1 MAERKYYTAPD
12 VAERA
17 IRGCWPELN
26 FRLGE
31 QIGHG
36 GMSDVYK
43 LAAGGRVEALKVT
56 NSAARADTPEL
67 YEDLEDLCWRGANEL
82 EYARRMSEAG
92 CGVKVYDTAEFALS
106 DSDSNR
112 RLFLIRLEYLQ
123 SLPKYL
129 EQLQE
134 AERTATVLAALESVA
149 KTIQKMEKEKTL
161 HRDIKPENI
170 LVKNCGAS
178 PEFFLTDFG
187 LARPNYLGSKMD
199 NFSISGTG
207 CYRAPELLEGRE
219 IVGNKSDIYS
229 LGVSLYKLLV
239 HKGKKRLQFDP
250 LIFAHQVDQ
259 YKDVPDDILEVILAL
274 TKNDPQE
281 RLSPQKAST
290 ALHRALLAHDKERYA
305 VALKT
310 ALYALRGRCANA
322 NELVNSLPRGA
333 AATLLAAAAALQHKD
348 AKTARQL
355 LAGSDHPACWF
366 YLAGVI
372 PEQAQSLL
380 ERAARAGYAPA
391 RAALLGL
398 PRNPQKQLAALRA
411 ALQQL

>member
-43 LAAGGRVEALKVT
+43 VSASGRVEALKVT
-56 NSAARADTPEL
+56 NSARADTPEL
-67 YEDLEDLCWRGANEL
+67 CEDLSWRGANEV

-112 RLFLIRLEYLQ
+112 RLFLIRMEYLQ

-187 LARPNYLGSKMD
+187 LARPNYLESKMD

-290 ALHRALLAHDKERYA
+290 ALHRALLVHDKERYA
-305 VALKT
+305 AALEN

>member
-67 YEDLEDLCWRGANEL
+67 FEDLCWRGANEL

-106 DSDSNR
+106 DSDRNR
-112 RLFLIRLEYLQ
+112 RLFLIRMEYLQ

-187 LARPNYLGSKMD
+187 LARPNYLESKMD

-290 ALHRALLAHDKERYA
+290 ALHRALLVHDKERYA
-305 VALKT
+305 AALKT

-348 AKTARQL
+348 TKTARQL

>member
-1 MAERKYYTAPD
+1 MAENRNYYTAPD
-12 VAERA
+12 VVERA
-17 IRGCWPELN
+17 VRASWPELN
-26 FRLGE
+26 FRLRE

-43 LAAGGRVEALKVT
+43 LSASGRIEALKVT

-67 YEDLEDLCWRGANEL
+67 YEDDLCWRGANEL

-112 RLFLIRLEYLQ
+112 RLFLIRMEYLQ

-134 AERTATVLAALESVA
+134 AERTATVLAALESIA

-187 LARPNYLGSKMD
+187 LARPNYLESKMD

-290 ALHRALLAHDKERYA
+290 ALHRALLVHDKERYA

>member
-17 IRGCWPELN
+17 IRACWPELN

-43 LAAGGRVEALKVT
+43 LAASGRVEALKVT

-67 YEDLEDLCWRGANEL
+67 FEDLCWRGANEL

-106 DSDSNR
+106 DSDNNR
-112 RLFLIRLEYLQ
+112 RLFLIRMEYLQ

-149 KTIQKMEKEKTL
+149 KAIQKMEKEKTL

-187 LARPNYLGSKMD
+187 LARPNYLESKMD

-305 VALKT
+305 AALKT

>member
-12 VAERA
+12 VAARA

-43 LAAGGRVEALKVT
+43 LAASGRVEALKVT

-67 YEDLEDLCWRGANEL
+67 FEDLCWRGANEL

-106 DSDSNR
+106 DSDNNR
-112 RLFLIRLEYLQ
+112 RLFLIRMEYLQ

-187 LARPNYLGSKMD
+187 LARPNYLESKMD

-290 ALHRALLAHDKERYA
+290 ALHRALLVHDKERYA

-391 RAALLGL
+391 RAVLLGL

>member
-67 YEDLEDLCWRGANEL
+67 FEDLCWRGANEL

-106 DSDSNR
+106 DSDRNR
-112 RLFLIRLEYLQ
+112 RLFLIRMEYLQ

-149 KTIQKMEKEKTL
+149 KAIQKMEKEKTL

-187 LARPNYLGSKMD
+187 LARPNYLESKMD

-290 ALHRALLAHDKERYA
+290 ALHRALLVHDKERYA

>member
-17 IRGCWPELN
+17 VRGCWPELN

-67 YEDLEDLCWRGANEL
+67 FEDLCWRGANEL

-112 RLFLIRLEYLQ
+112 RLFLIRMEYLQ

-187 LARPNYLGSKMD
+187 LARPNYLESKMD

-305 VALKT
+305 AALKT
-310 ALYALRGRCANA
+310 ALYTLRGRCANA

>member
-12 VAERA
+12 VAARA

-26 FRLGE
+26 FRLRE

-43 LAAGGRVEALKVT
+43 MSASGRVEALKVT
-56 NSAARADTPEL
+56 NSARADTPEL
-67 YEDLEDLCWRGANEL
+67 CEDLSWRGANEV

-106 DSDSNR
+106 DSDSNH
-112 RLFLIRLEYLQ
+112 RLFLIRMEYLQ

-129 EQLQE
+129 EQFQE

-187 LARPNYLGSKMD
+187 LARPNYLESKMD

-305 VALKT
+305 AEVDL

>member
-12 VAERA
+12 VVERA
-17 IRGCWPELN
+17 VRACWPELN

-67 YEDLEDLCWRGANEL
+67 FEDLCWRGANEL
-82 EYARRMSEAG
+82 EYARRMSDAG

-112 RLFLIRLEYLQ
+112 RLFLIRMEYLQ

-187 LARPNYLGSKMD
+187 LARPNYLESKMD

-290 ALHRALLAHDKERYA
+290 ALHRALLVHDKERYA
-305 VALKT
+305 AALKT

>member
-67 YEDLEDLCWRGANEL
+67 YEEDLCWRGANEL

-112 RLFLIRLEYLQ
+112 RLFLIRMEYLQ

-187 LARPNYLGSKMD
+187 LARPNYLESKMD

-290 ALHRALLAHDKERYA
+290 ALYRALLVHDKERYA

>member
-1 MAERKYYTAPD
+1 MAENRNYYTAPD
-12 VAERA
+12 VVERA
-17 IRGCWPELN
+17 VRASWPELN
-26 FRLGE
+26 FRLRE

-43 LAAGGRVEALKVT
+43 LSAGGRVEALKVT
-56 NSAARADTPEL
+56 NSARADTPEL
-67 YEDLEDLCWRGANEL
+67 CEDRCWRGVNEL
-82 EYARRMSEAG
+82 KYARSMSEAG
-92 CGVKVYDTAEFALS
+92 CGVKVYDTAEFSLS
-106 DSDSNR
+106 DSDSNH
-112 RLFLIRLEYLQ
+112 RLFLIRMECLQ

-149 KTIQKMEKEKTL
+149 KTIQKMEEEKTL

-170 LVKNCGAS
+170 LVKNSGAS

-187 LARPNYLGSKMD
+187 LARPNYLESKMD

-259 YKDVPDDILEVILAL
+259 YRDVPDDILEVILAL
-274 TKNDPQE
+274 TKNAPQE
-281 RLSPQKAST
+281 RLSPQKAAT
-290 ALHRALLAHDKERYA
+290 ALHRALLVHDKERYA
-305 VALKT
+305 AEVEDV
-310 ALYALRGRCANA
+310 LYALRGRCDNA

-348 AKTARQL
+348 LKTARQL
-355 LAGSDHPACWF
+355 LIAGSHPACWF
-366 YLAGVI
+366 YLASLV
-372 PEQAQSLL
+372 PEQEQSLL

>member
-17 IRGCWPELN
+17 VRGCWPELN

-67 YEDLEDLCWRGANEL
+67 FEDLCWRGANEL

-106 DSDSNR
+106 DSDNNR
-112 RLFLIRLEYLQ
+112 RLFLIRMEYLQ

-187 LARPNYLGSKMD
+187 LARPNYLESKMD

-207 CYRAPELLEGRE
+207 CYRAPELLDGRE

-305 VALKT
+305 AALKT
-310 ALYALRGRCANA
+310 ALYALRGRCDNA

>member
-12 VAERA
+12 VVERA
-17 IRGCWPELN
+17 VRGCWPELN

-67 YEDLEDLCWRGANEL
+67 YEEDLCWRGANEL

-112 RLFLIRLEYLQ
+112 RLFLIRMEYLQ

-129 EQLQE
+129 EQLQD

-187 LARPNYLGSKMD
+187 LARPNYLESKMD

>member
-1 MAERKYYTAPD
+1 MAENNRNYYTAPD
-12 VAERA
+12 LVERA
-17 IRGCWPELN
+17 VRGCWPELN
-26 FRLGE
+26 FRLRE
-31 QIGHG
+31 RIGHG
-36 GMSDVYK
+36 GMSDIYK
-43 LAAGGRVEALKVT
+43 LSAGGRIEALKVT
-56 NSAARADTPEL
+56 NSARADTPEMC
-67 YEDLEDLCWRGANEL
+67 EDLSWRGANEV
-82 EYARRMSEAG
+82 EYVRRMSEAG

-106 DSDSNR
+106 DNSNH
-112 RLFLIRLEYLQ
+112 RLFLIRMEYLQ

-129 EQLQE
+129 EQFQE

-149 KTIQKMEKEKTL
+149 KTIQKMEEEKTL

-170 LVKNCGAS
+170 LVKTCGAS

-187 LARPNYLGSKMD
+187 LARPNYLESKMD

-250 LIFAHQVDQ
+250 LIFAHQLDQ

-274 TKNDPQE
+274 TKNDPRE
-281 RLSPQKAST
+281 RLSPQKAAT
-290 ALHRALLAHDKERYA
+290 ALHRALLVHDKERYA
-305 VALKT
+305 AELEAV
-310 ALYALRGRCANA
+310 LYALRGRCDNA
-322 NELVNSLPRGA
+322 AELVDSLPRGA

-348 AKTARQL
+348 TKSARQL
-355 LAGSDHPACWF
+355 LAASRHPACWF
-366 YLAGVI
+366 YLASLV
-372 PEQAQSLL
+372 PEQEQTLL

-398 PRNPQKQLAALRA
+398 PRNPKKQLAALRA

>member
-67 YEDLEDLCWRGANEL
+67 FEDLCWRGANEL
-82 EYARRMSEAG
+82 EYARRMSDAG

-112 RLFLIRLEYLQ
+112 RLFLIRMEYLQ

-134 AERTATVLAALESVA
+134 AERTATVLAALESIA

-187 LARPNYLGSKMD
+187 LARPNYLESKMD

-290 ALHRALLAHDKERYA
+290 ALHRALLVHDKERYA
-305 VALKT
+305 AALKT

>member
-17 IRGCWPELN
+17 VRGCWPELN

-67 YEDLEDLCWRGANEL
+67 FEDLCWRGANEL
-82 EYARRMSEAG
+82 EYARRMSDAG

-106 DSDSNR
+106 DSDNNR
-112 RLFLIRLEYLQ
+112 RLFLIRMEYLQ

-187 LARPNYLGSKMD
+187 LARPNYLESEMD

-290 ALHRALLAHDKERYA
+290 ALHRALLVHDKERYA
-305 VALKT
+305 AALKT

>member
-1 MAERKYYTAPD
+1 MAENRNYYTAPD
-12 VAERA
+12 VVERA
-17 IRGCWPELN
+17 VRASWPELN
-26 FRLGE
+26 FRLRE

-43 LAAGGRVEALKVT
+43 LSASGRIEALKVT

-67 YEDLEDLCWRGANEL
+67 YEDDLCWRGANEL

-112 RLFLIRLEYLQ
+112 RLFLIRMEYLQ

-134 AERTATVLAALESVA
+134 AERTATVLAALESIA

-187 LARPNYLGSKMD
+187 LARPNYLESKMD

-290 ALHRALLAHDKERYA
+290 ALHRALLVHDKERYA
-305 VALKT
+305 AALKT

>member
-1 MAERKYYTAPD
+1 MAENRNYYTAPD
-12 VAERA
+12 VVERA
-17 IRGCWPELN
+17 VRASWPELN
-26 FRLGE
+26 FRLRE

-43 LAAGGRVEALKVT
+43 LSASGRIEALKVT
-56 NSAARADTPEL
+56 SSARAETPEL
-67 YEDLEDLCWRGANEL
+67 YEEDLCWRGANGL

-92 CGVKVYDTAEFALS
+92 CGVKVYDTAEFSLS

-112 RLFLIRLEYLQ
+112 RLFLIRMEYLQ

-149 KTIQKMEKEKTL
+149 KAIQKMEKEKTL

-187 LARPNYLGSKMD
+187 LARPNYLESKMD

-290 ALHRALLAHDKERYA
+290 ALHRALLVHDKERYA

>member
-12 VAERA
+12 VVERA
-17 IRGCWPELN
+17 VRACWPELN

-67 YEDLEDLCWRGANEL
+67 FEDLCWRGANEL

-112 RLFLIRLEYLQ
+112 RLFLIRMEYLQ

-187 LARPNYLGSKMD
+187 LARPNYLESKMD

-259 YKDVPDDILEVILAL
+259 YKDVSDDILEVILAL

-290 ALHRALLAHDKERYA
+290 ALHRALLVHDKERYA
-305 VALKT
+305 AALKT
-310 ALYALRGRCANA
+310 ALYALRGRCDNA

>member
-67 YEDLEDLCWRGANEL
+67 FEDLCWRGANEL

-112 RLFLIRLEYLQ
+112 RLFLIRMEYLQ

-149 KTIQKMEKEKTL
+149 KAIQKMEKEKTL

-187 LARPNYLGSKMD
+187 LARPNYLESKMD

-259 YKDVPDDILEVILAL
+259 YKDVPDDILEVVLAL

-290 ALHRALLAHDKERYA
+290 ALHRALLVHDKERYA
-305 VALKT
+305 AALKT

-398 PRNPQKQLAALRA
+398 PRNPQKQLAALRT

>member
-1 MAERKYYTAPD
+1 MAENRNYYTAPD
-12 VAERA
+12 VVERA
-17 IRGCWPELN
+17 VRASWPELN
-26 FRLGE
+26 FRLRE

-43 LAAGGRVEALKVT
+43 LSASGRIEALKVT
-56 NSAARADTPEL
+56 SSARAETPEL
-67 YEDLEDLCWRGANEL
+67 CEDLCWRGANEL

-106 DSDSNR
+106 DSDSNH
-112 RLFLIRLEYLQ
+112 RLFLIRMEYLQ

-129 EQLQE
+129 EQFQE
-134 AERTATVLAALESVA
+134 AERTTTVLAALESVA
-149 KTIQKMEKEKTL
+149 KTIQKMEEEKTL

-170 LVKNCGAS
+170 LVKNCSAS

-187 LARPNYLGSKMD
+187 LARPNYLESKMD

-290 ALHRALLAHDKERYA
+290 ALHRALLVHDKERYA

-355 LAGSDHPACWF
+355 LAGSDHPVCWF

>member
-67 YEDLEDLCWRGANEL
+67 FEDLCWRGANEL

-112 RLFLIRLEYLQ
+112 RLFLIRMEYLQ

-149 KTIQKMEKEKTL
+149 KAIQKMEKEKTL

-187 LARPNYLGSKMD
+187 LARPNYLESKMD

-290 ALHRALLAHDKERYA
+290 ALHRALLVHDKERYA

>member
-17 IRGCWPELN
+17 VRGCWPELN

-67 YEDLEDLCWRGANEL
+67 FEDLCWRGANEL
-82 EYARRMSEAG
+82 EYARRMSDAG

-106 DSDSNR
+106 DSDRNR
-112 RLFLIRLEYLQ
+112 RLFLIRMEYLQ

-187 LARPNYLGSKMD
+187 LARPNYLESKMD

-305 VALKT
+305 AALKT

-322 NELVNSLPRGA
+322 NELVNSLPRPRRGHGSRRRWSAKGRCQRCFSWVSPPCPAGGA
-333 AATLLAAAAALQHKD
+333 GPPPGWSQRASSPD
-348 AKTARQL
+348 
-355 LAGSDHPACWF
+355 PA
-366 YLAGVI
+366 
-372 PEQAQSLL
+372 P
-380 ERAARAGYAPA
+380 
-391 RAALLGL
+391 
-398 PRNPQKQLAALRA
+398 
-411 ALQQL
+411 

>member
-12 VAERA
+12 VAARA

-67 YEDLEDLCWRGANEL
+67 FEDLCWRGANEL

-92 CGVKVYDTAEFALS
+92 CGVKVYDTAEFVLS
-106 DSDSNR
+106 DSDRNR
-112 RLFLIRLEYLQ
+112 RLFLIRMEYLQ

-187 LARPNYLGSKMD
+187 LARPNYLESKMD

-305 VALKT
+305 AEVDL

-322 NELVNSLPRGA
+322 NELVNSLPSGA

-348 AKTARQL
+348 IKTARQL
-355 LAGSDHPACWF
+355 LAGSNHPACWF

-372 PEQAQSLL
+372 PEQVQSLL

>member
-67 YEDLEDLCWRGANEL
+67 YEEDLCWRGANEL

-112 RLFLIRLEYLQ
+112 RLFLIRMEYLQ

-129 EQLQE
+129 EQFQE
-134 AERTATVLAALESVA
+134 AERTTTVLAALESVA
-149 KTIQKMEKEKTL
+149 KTIQKMEEEKTL

-187 LARPNYLGSKMD
+187 LARPNYLESKMD

-290 ALHRALLAHDKERYA
+290 ALHRALLVHDKERYA
-305 VALKT
+305 AALKT

>member
-17 IRGCWPELN
+17 VRACWPELN

-67 YEDLEDLCWRGANEL
+67 FEDLCWRGANEL

-112 RLFLIRLEYLQ
+112 RLFLIRMEYLQ

-187 LARPNYLGSKMD
+187 LARPNYLESKMD

>member
-1 MAERKYYTAPD
+1 M
-12 VAERA
+12 
-17 IRGCWPELN
+17 
-26 FRLGE
+26 
-31 QIGHG
+31 
-36 GMSDVYK
+36 
-43 LAAGGRVEALKVT
+43 
-56 NSAARADTPEL
+56 
-67 YEDLEDLCWRGANEL
+67 
-82 EYARRMSEAG
+82 
-92 CGVKVYDTAEFALS
+92 
-106 DSDSNR
+106 
-112 RLFLIRLEYLQ
+112 
-123 SLPKYL
+123 
-129 EQLQE
+129 
-134 AERTATVLAALESVA
+134 LAALESVA

-187 LARPNYLGSKMD
+187 LARPNYLESKMD

-207 CYRAPELLEGRE
+207 CYRSPELLEGRE

-281 RLSPQKAST
+281 RLSPQKAAT
-290 ALHRALLAHDKERYA
+290 ALHRALLVHDKERYA
-305 VALKT
+305 AALEN

>member
-17 IRGCWPELN
+17 VRGCWPELN

-67 YEDLEDLCWRGANEL
+67 YEEDLCWRGANEL

-112 RLFLIRLEYLQ
+112 RLFLIRMEYLQ
-123 SLPKYL
+123 SLPKHL

-187 LARPNYLGSKMD
+187 LARPNYLESKMD

-219 IVGNKSDIYS
+219 IIGNKSDIYS

-250 LIFAHQVDQ
+250 LIFAHQVNQ

-290 ALHRALLAHDKERYA
+290 ALHRALLVHDKERYA
-305 VALKT
+305 AALKT
-310 ALYALRGRCANA
+310 ALYALRGRCDNA

>member
-1 MAERKYYTAPD
+1 MAENRNYYTTPD
-12 VAERA
+12 VVERA
-17 IRGCWPELN
+17 VRASWPELN
-26 FRLGE
+26 FRLRE

-67 YEDLEDLCWRGANEL
+67 FEDLCWRGANEL

-106 DSDSNR
+106 DSDRNR
-112 RLFLIRLEYLQ
+112 RLFLIRMEYLQ

-170 LVKNCGAS
+170 LAKNCGAS

-187 LARPNYLGSKMD
+187 LARPNYLESKMD

-259 YKDVPDDILEVILAL
+259 HKDVPDDILEVILAL

-290 ALHRALLAHDKERYA
+290 ALHRALLVHDKERYA
-305 VALKT
+305 AALKT

>member
-1 MAERKYYTAPD
+1 MAENRNYYTAPD
-12 VAERA
+12 LVERA
-17 IRGCWPELN
+17 VHACWPELK
-26 FRLGE
+26 FRLRE

-43 LAAGGRVEALKVT
+43 LSAGGRVEALKVT
-56 NSAARADTPEL
+56 NSARADTPEL
-67 YEDLEDLCWRGANEL
+67 CEDLCWRGANEV

-106 DSDSNR
+106 DSDSNH
-112 RLFLIRLEYLQ
+112 RLFLIRMEYLQ

-129 EQLQE
+129 EQFQE
-134 AERTATVLAALESVA
+134 AERTTTVLAALESVA
-149 KTIQKMEKEKTL
+149 KTIQKMEEEKTL

-170 LVKNCGAS
+170 LVKNCSAS

-187 LARPNYLGSKMD
+187 LARPNYLESKMD

-250 LIFAHQVDQ
+250 LIFAHQLDQ

-274 TKNDPQE
+274 TKNDPRE
-281 RLSPQKAST
+281 RLSPQKAAT
-290 ALHRALLAHDKERYA
+290 ALHRALLVHDKERYA
-305 VALKT
+305 AELETV
-310 ALYALRGRCANA
+310 LYALRGRCGNA

-355 LAGSDHPACWF
+355 LGASRHPACWF
-366 YLAGVI
+366 YLAGVV

>member
-17 IRGCWPELN
+17 VRACWPELN

-67 YEDLEDLCWRGANEL
+67 FEDLCWRGANEL

-106 DSDSNR
+106 DSDNNR
-112 RLFLIRLEYLQ
+112 RLFLIRMEYLQ

-149 KTIQKMEKEKTL
+149 KAIQKMEKEKTL

-187 LARPNYLGSKMD
+187 LARPNYLESKMD

-281 RLSPQKAST
+281 RLSPQKATT
-290 ALHRALLAHDKERYA
+290 ALHRALLVHDKERYA
-305 VALKT
+305 AALKT

>member
-12 VAERA
+12 VVERA
-17 IRGCWPELN
+17 VRACWPELN

-67 YEDLEDLCWRGANEL
+67 FEDLCWRGANEL

-106 DSDSNR
+106 DSDSNH
-112 RLFLIRLEYLQ
+112 RLFLIRMEYLQ

-129 EQLQE
+129 EQFQE
-134 AERTATVLAALESVA
+134 AERTTTVLAALESVA
-149 KTIQKMEKEKTL
+149 KTIQKMEEEKTL

-187 LARPNYLGSKMD
+187 LARPNYLESKMD

-290 ALHRALLAHDKERYA
+290 ALHRALLVHDKERYA
-305 VALKT
+305 AALKT

-398 PRNPQKQLAALRA
+398 PRNPQKQLAALRT

>member
-67 YEDLEDLCWRGANEL
+67 FEDLCWRGANEL

-106 DSDSNR
+106 DSDRNR
-112 RLFLIRLEYLQ
+112 RLFLIRMEYLQ

-187 LARPNYLGSKMD
+187 LARPNYLESKMD

-305 VALKT
+305 AALKT
-310 ALYALRGRCANA
+310 ALYALRGRCDNA

>member
-67 YEDLEDLCWRGANEL
+67 YEEDLCWRGANEL

-106 DSDSNR
+106 DSDSNH
-112 RLFLIRLEYLQ
+112 RLFLIRMEYLQ

-129 EQLQE
+129 EQFQE
-134 AERTATVLAALESVA
+134 AERTTTVLAALESVA
-149 KTIQKMEKEKTL
+149 KTIQKMEEEKTL

-170 LVKNCGAS
+170 LVKNCSAS

-187 LARPNYLGSKMD
+187 LARPNYLESKMD

-290 ALHRALLAHDKERYA
+290 ALHRALLVHDKERYA

-310 ALYALRGRCANA
+310 ALYALRGRCDNA
-322 NELVNSLPRGA
+322 AELVNSLPRGA

-355 LAGSDHPACWF
+355 LAGSDYPACWF

>member
-43 LAAGGRVEALKVT
+43 LAASGRVEALKVT

-67 YEDLEDLCWRGANEL
+67 FEDLCWRGANEL

-112 RLFLIRLEYLQ
+112 RLFLIRMEYLQ

-149 KTIQKMEKEKTL
+149 KAIQKMEKEKTL
-161 HRDIKPENI
+161 HRDIKPENV

-187 LARPNYLGSKMD
+187 LARPNYLESKMD

-290 ALHRALLAHDKERYA
+290 ALHRALLVHDKERYA
-305 VALKT
+305 AALKT

-355 LAGSDHPACWF
+355 LAGSNHPACWF

>member
-67 YEDLEDLCWRGANEL
+67 YEEDLCWRGANEL

-112 RLFLIRLEYLQ
+112 RLFLIRMEYLQ

-178 PEFFLTDFG
+178 PEFFVTDFG
-187 LARPNYLGSKMD
+187 LARPNYLESKMD

-305 VALKT
+305 AALKT

-322 NELVNSLPRGA
+322 NELVNSLPSGA

>member
-67 YEDLEDLCWRGANEL
+67 YEEDLCWRGANEL

-112 RLFLIRLEYLQ
+112 RLFLIRMEYLQ

-187 LARPNYLGSKMD
+187 LARPNYLESKMD

-305 VALKT
+305 AALKT

>member
-12 VAERA
+12 VVERA
-17 IRGCWPELN
+17 VRGCWPELN

-67 YEDLEDLCWRGANEL
+67 YEDDLCWRGANEL
-82 EYARRMSEAG
+82 EYARRMSDAG

-106 DSDSNR
+106 DSDSSR
-112 RLFLIRLEYLQ
+112 RLFLIRMEYLQ

-187 LARPNYLGSKMD
+187 LARPNYLESKMD

-290 ALHRALLAHDKERYA
+290 ALHRALLVHDKERYA
-305 VALKT
+305 AEVEK
-310 ALYALRGRCANA
+310 ALYALRGRCDNA